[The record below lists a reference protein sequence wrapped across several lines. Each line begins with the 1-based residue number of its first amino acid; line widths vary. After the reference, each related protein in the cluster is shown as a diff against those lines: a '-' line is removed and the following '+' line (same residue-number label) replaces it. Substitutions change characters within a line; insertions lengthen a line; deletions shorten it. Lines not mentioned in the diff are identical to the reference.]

1 MRFGVCAPPDQ
12 TAAYL
17 DAGIDYV
24 EWPMSRTVG
33 DMDDPAFAALAA
45 LAATLPVT
53 PEAWN
58 VMLPASL
65 KVVGPEADTDALRR
79 YVERAFARAAQL
91 GGKVVVFGSG
101 GARARPDGWP
111 ADAAM
116 RQFDDACRVA
126 GEVAT
131 AHGLT
136 IAIEPLN
143 RKEANVV
150 NGVAEGIAVAERVA
164 LPSVRVLSDLYHV
177 AEEDEPLADTAA
189 AGAMLAHTHIAE
201 PGSRHVPR
209 PGAHEE
215 TYAAFLG
222 ALRQAGYDGRLS
234 LECREMT
241 PETAA
246 TAIAMLREITDRVA
260 AGTS

>member
-1 MRFGVCAPPDQ
+1 MRNRHGTRYHPSGCRDGRRYEVP
-12 TAAYL
+12 
-17 DAGIDYV
+17 
-24 EWPMSRTVG
+24 
-33 DMDDPAFAALAA
+33 
-45 LAATLPVT
+45 AATRSVI
-53 PEAWN
+53 
-58 VMLPASL
+58 S
-65 KVVGPEADTDALRR
+65 R
-79 YVERAFARAAQL
+79 
-91 GGKVVVFGSG
+91 S
-101 GARARPDGWP
+101 
-111 ADAAM
+111 
-116 RQFDDACRVA
+116 
-126 GEVAT
+126 
-131 AHGLT
+131 

-143 RKEANVV
+143 RKETNVV

-246 TAIAMLREITDRVA
+246 AAIAMLREIADRVA
-260 AGTS
+260 AGTL